1 MKVYKLTDQRMKTR
15 DGFQYRLNRVRV
27 APGIG
32 ELCTAGWLHGYSDP
46 LLAVLLNPVHADIQ
60 NPRLFEAE
68 ASGATKDDCGL
79 KLGVQRLTL
88 RKEMPLPVVTTAQ
101 RVRFAIFCALGIP
114 QSPEFV
120 RWANRWLSGE
130 DRSPE
135 AATAAAAAEAAEA
148 AARAAA
154 AQTAAWSA
162 ARAAAARVAAR
173 VAARA
178 ADAAAWAAAWAA
190 EVAAAEAAAWA
201 AAAAPLDLITLARK
215 AMEEA

>member
-1 MKVYKLTDQRMKTR
+1 MKVYKLTDQKMQTR

-27 APGIG
+27 APGVG

-46 LLAVLLNPVHADIQ
+46 LLAVLLNPVHADVQ

-68 ASGATKDDCGL
+68 ASGATQDDCGL

-88 RKEMPLPVVTTAQ
+88 RKEIPLPVVTTSQ
-101 RVRFAIFCALGIP
+101 RIRFAILCALGIP

-120 RWANRWLSGE
+120 RWATRWLSGE

-135 AATAAAAAEAAEA
+135 AAAAAAEAARVAEARA
-148 AARAAA
+148 AARAA
-154 AQTAAWSA
+154 
-162 ARAAAARVAAR
+162 RAAEVESP
-173 VAARA
+173 
-178 ADAAAWAAAWAA
+178 AWAA
-190 EVAAAEAAAWA
+190 EAAEAAAWA
-201 AAAAPLDLITLARK
+201 AARAAAWSAAAAAAAAEASAPLDLIDLARK